1 MPPIALSPGGLAE
14 EMKALLRARE
24 SRAMPVCKARDLRVQ
39 RQGKTPPAKPGPTG
53 PSSLKTNSGR
63 IATGQCPELDSE
75 AAAQPK
81 YQCA

>member
-39 RQGKTPPAKPGPTG
+39 RQGKTPPAKPGPYWA
-53 PSSLKTNSGR
+53 
-63 IATGQCPELDSE
+63 IFPEDQLRPDRHWPVS
-75 AAAQPK
+75 
-81 YQCA
+81 